1 MLIANQEEFNKE
13 LQQGTIK
20 PINEYNGYYISTSG
34 VVYSFKRNKN
44 ILYQLQPTTDANGY
58 YVVCMKHN
66 SGKYKNIF
74 LHRIVAIT
82 FIKRRKTHI
91 RLVVNH
97 IDGNKQNNS
106 VTNLEWVTQRQN
118 IKHACTHNLKKS
130 NGARSVIC
138 VFPNGDEKTFPSILK
153 CAEYLN
159 VTQSTVACC
168 VTGLSKSAGGCQV
181 YYADQPSPIPYYNE
195 KRVIKDWPDYE
206 ITDTG
211 IVISNKGRKPKQLKP
226 CVTSGYL
233 TVELRNKNSIKMCKV
248 HRLVAITFLDPP
260 ETSNLIVNHK
270 DGNRLN
276 NNVNNLEWI
285 SFLENSQH
293 AINVLRRKG
302 SRVRCIDLSNGNE
315 LFFNTIRE
323 CANYIGMSPSR
334 TGVILR
340 RYDGLIKNFKIELA

>member
-1 MLIANQEEFNKE
+1 MLAVDRSIFIEELRKGN
-13 LQQGTIK
+13 IK
-20 PINEYNGYYISTSG
+20 PIIDFDGYYISING
-34 VVYSFKRNKN
+34 NVYSSKRNKN
-44 ILYQLQPTTDANGY
+44 ILYKLQPSIDANGY
-58 YVVCMKHN
+58 NIVCLKHN

-82 FIKRRKTHI
+82 FIKQRKTHT
-91 RLVVNH
+91 RLVINH

-106 VTNLEWVTQRQN
+106 VSNLEWVTQRQN
-118 IKHACTHNLKKS
+118 AKHACVHNLRKS

-138 VFPNGDEKTFPSILK
+138 VFPNGDEKIFPSILK

-159 VTQSTVACC
+159 IAQSTVACC

-181 YYADQPSPIPYYNE
+181 YYADQPAPIPYYNE

-226 CVTSGYL
+226 SVTSGYL
-233 TVELRNKNSIKMCKV
+233 TVELRNKNKIKMCKV

-260 ETSNLIVNHK
+260 ETPNLIVNHK

-285 SFLENSQH
+285 SLSENSQH
-293 AINVLRRKG
+293 AINVLQRKG
-302 SRVRCIDLSNGNE
+302 SRVRCTNLLNGNE
-315 LFFNTIRE
+315 MFFNTIRE

-340 RYDGLIKNFKIELA
+340 HYNGLIKNFKIELA